1 MEFPPTAV
9 TGPDG
14 TGPTPPGDQEEFL
27 SRLDL
32 AGLDKGQFL
41 TGRLDP
47 GRAGIG
53 CGYGSAGYSAGPV

>member
-53 CGYGSAGYSAGPV
+53 CG